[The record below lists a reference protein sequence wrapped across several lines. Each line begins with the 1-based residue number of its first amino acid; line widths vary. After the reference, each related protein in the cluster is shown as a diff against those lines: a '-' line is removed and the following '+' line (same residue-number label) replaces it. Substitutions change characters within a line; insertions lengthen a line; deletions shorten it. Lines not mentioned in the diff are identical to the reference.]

1 MCRVGISSRDLMNM
15 QNRWLQFLIIG
26 FLAIATILFY
36 WIRLRPIDL
45 TPRNSVEQALNITEP
60 TITYINPTKGAKEA
74 TVTIVEFS
82 DFQCQYCQTIQPAL
96 DAVLRSYPDQVRLV
110 WKDLP
115 NLSAHPE
122 SIPSAIAAHCADRQ
136 GKFWEYHDALFTR
149 QSILSS
155 DSYKQIAQD
164 LKLDTNRFTAC
175 FANQDTLP
183 IIEKDA
189 AEGRALGIL
198 ATPTLLIGSQKL
210 VGAVEAEELIQLIK
224 AALPQP

>member
-1 MCRVGISSRDLMNM
+1 M

-26 FLAIATILFY
+26 FLALATLLFY
-36 WIRLRPIDL
+36 WIRLRPLDL
-45 TPRNSVEQALNITEP
+45 TLRNTSQQTLKITEP

-74 TVTIVEFS
+74 VLTIIEFG
-82 DFQCQYCQTIQPAL
+82 DFQCDYCKTIQPAIE
-96 DAVLRSYPDQVRLV
+96 AALRTYPNDVRLV

-115 NLSAHPE
+115 NPSAHTE
-122 SIPSAIAAHCADRQ
+122 AIPAAIAAHCADRQ
-136 GKFWEYHDALFTR
+136 GKFWEYHDALYAR
-149 QSILSS
+149 QSLLSS
-155 DSYKQIAQD
+155 DSYNQIAQE

-175 FANQDTLP
+175 LSKQDTLP

-210 VGAVEAEELIQLIK
+210 VGAVEVNELIQLIK
-224 AALPQP
+224 AALPAP